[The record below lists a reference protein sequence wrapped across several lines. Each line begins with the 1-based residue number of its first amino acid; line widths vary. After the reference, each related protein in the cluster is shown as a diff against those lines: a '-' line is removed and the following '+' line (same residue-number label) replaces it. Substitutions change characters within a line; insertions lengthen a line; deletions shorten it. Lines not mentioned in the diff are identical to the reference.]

1 MYKKNSS
8 KSTKQLKRTKIN
20 PFARPTSSA
29 SSTSRLQTKRDCPK
43 AVSFFFAK
51 KLINICIYRKFAV
64 PLHRNAKKIAQTI
77 NSKHKTIM
85 KEPLTTK
92 QKLRKIFVNKYAIT
106 LYLFAIIYLFVGN
119 QSLVKRLAKA
129 REIREIKQE
138 IQLINQQ
145 TQAVENM
152 LNSLDNKDSLERY
165 AREHYQMHEDG
176 EVVYLID

>member
-43 AVSFFFAK
+43 AVSFFSQK

-64 PLHRNAKKIAQTI
+64 PLHRNTKKIAQTI

>member
-1 MYKKNSS
+1 
-8 KSTKQLKRTKIN
+8 
-20 PFARPTSSA
+20 
-29 SSTSRLQTKRDCPK
+29 
-43 AVSFFFAK
+43 
-51 KLINICIYRKFAV
+51 
-64 PLHRNAKKIAQTI
+64 
-77 NSKHKTIM
+77 M

-152 LNSLDNKDSLERY
+152 LNSLDNRF
-165 AREHYQMHEDG
+165 
-176 EVVYLID
+176 

>member
-1 MYKKNSS
+1 
-8 KSTKQLKRTKIN
+8 
-20 PFARPTSSA
+20 
-29 SSTSRLQTKRDCPK
+29 
-43 AVSFFFAK
+43 
-51 KLINICIYRKFAV
+51 
-64 PLHRNAKKIAQTI
+64 
-77 NSKHKTIM
+77 M

-152 LNSLDNKDSLERY
+152 LNSLDNKDSLERS

>member
-1 MYKKNSS
+1 
-8 KSTKQLKRTKIN
+8 
-20 PFARPTSSA
+20 
-29 SSTSRLQTKRDCPK
+29 
-43 AVSFFFAK
+43 
-51 KLINICIYRKFAV
+51 
-64 PLHRNAKKIAQTI
+64 
-77 NSKHKTIM
+77 M

-152 LNSLDNKDSLERY
+152 LNSLDNKDSLECY

>member
-1 MYKKNSS
+1 
-8 KSTKQLKRTKIN
+8 
-20 PFARPTSSA
+20 
-29 SSTSRLQTKRDCPK
+29 
-43 AVSFFFAK
+43 
-51 KLINICIYRKFAV
+51 
-64 PLHRNAKKIAQTI
+64 
-77 NSKHKTIM
+77 M

-165 AREHYQMHEDG
+165 AREHFQMHEDC
-176 EVVYLID
+176 